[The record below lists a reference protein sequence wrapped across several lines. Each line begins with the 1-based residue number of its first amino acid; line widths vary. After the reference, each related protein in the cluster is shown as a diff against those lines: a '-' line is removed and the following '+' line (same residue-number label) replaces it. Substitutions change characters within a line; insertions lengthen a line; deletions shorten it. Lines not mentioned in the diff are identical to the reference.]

1 MDGTMPKHAY
11 YMVHW
16 GSSVTDAKK
25 EMAMAW
31 VKQHRLAH
39 YANGLAAAEFAN
51 EPIASHRRF
60 YSCGYAVKS
69 SWEIC
74 SIMTLAFRLITPF
87 HVLRVTD

>member
-39 YANGLAAAEFAN
+39 YANGLAPPSLPMNRYVPSQILFLW
-51 EPIASHRRF
+51 I
-60 YSCGYAVKS
+60 CVKS

-74 SIMTLAFRLITPF
+74 SIMTLAFRPITPF